1 MSVSD
6 LGLLMS
12 AVIDVLTGDF
22 DAQANDSVRSKA
34 EGSCDY
40 PSPAS
45 LPSAPARDSLATPEA
60 SPCMTRTDC

>member
-22 DAQANDSVRSKA
+22 DAQANDSIRSKA

-45 LPSAPARDSLATPEA
+45 LPSAPTGQRLATREA
-60 SPCMTRTDC
+60 PHA